1 MGQDLLIG
9 VILLGI
15 AAVLIFFGL
24 PDKEGINR
32 RFLRFETAVILY
44 PPVIMIFLIAGGA
57 ELLKALLSASD

>member
-24 PDKEGINR
+24 PDKEGV
-32 RFLRFETAVILY
+32 T
-44 PPVIMIFLIAGGA
+44 GA
-57 ELLKALLSASD
+57 SCGSRTRSFYIRLSS